1 MSRQVSPMVRQLQPP
16 TPRSSKRRPRR
27 RGQAMVEYS
36 LINALL
42 VIALM
47 IGSSLRVVPSP
58 FPGSNNRMNVIEV
71 MLWAYH
77 VYYDGI
83 YLVLNSPYP

>member
-1 MSRQVSPMVRQLQPP
+1 MI
-16 TPRSSKRRPRR
+16 
-27 RGQAMVEYS
+27 EYS
-36 LINALL
+36 ALNALL
-42 VIALM
+42 VLALM
-47 IGSSLRVVPSP
+47 VGVSLRVVPRP
-58 FPGSNNRMNVIEV
+58 FPVPGAGNRMNVIEV

>member
-1 MSRQVSPMVRQLQPP
+1 MRRPDIMALAPH
-16 TPRSSKRRPRR
+16 PRSRRRAKR
-27 RGQAMVEYS
+27 RGQAMIEYS

-42 VIALM
+42 VLALM
-47 IGSSLRVVPSP
+47 VGISLRVVPSP
-58 FPGSNNRMNVIEV
+58 LPGGKMNVLEV

-77 VYYDGI
+77 TYYDGI

>member
-1 MSRQVSPMVRQLQPP
+1 MRRLTRTMAPASQLRPSRKGRR
-16 TPRSSKRRPRR
+16 TRS
-27 RGQAMVEYS
+27 RGQAMIEYS

-42 VIALM
+42 VISLM
-47 IGSSLRVVPSP
+47 IGSSLKVIPSP
-58 FPGSNNRMNVIEV
+58 IGGSGTQMNVFEV

-77 VYYDGI
+77 TYYDGI